1 MQDEI
6 RVANIR
12 RSSNKTNR
20 NSRRNAEIRGETLF
34 KEIISLLNTIQR
46 MRTFQIS

>member
-20 NSRRNAEIRGETLF
+20 NSRRNAEIREETLF